1 MTSWMITEEEVIMIF
16 VVSASW
22 TILTMAGI
30 ATMNDVTNGE
40 KSMRPFDI
48 EGGTMTIFLRQI
60 AVE

>member
-48 EGGTMTIFLRQI
+48 EGGTMTIFL
-60 AVE
+60 